1 MEQKMCLGQ
10 VPFDTTERYEV
21 WGLRFAAKDGALS
34 REYFYK
40 IDFDRMLTLSK
51 NNYDAISI
59 RNTFLSTREL
69 SNMISPNTLTAFNII
84 NERGYNYREASVVL
98 GRILSREQYNNL
110 EEKPIMSVLELRE
123 IDKIYN
129 VHQIKKNYSEKNRAI
144 ITEMYKKA
152 LRSGIILRD
161 MAFQRKTSLVPLI
174 PSLDG
179 VSIDSNSIKIT
190 EGGKTFVI
198 GENGITQSETYDNI
212 GNKFSCL
219 QDTTEKI
226 GESFKTLSD
235 RLASNLYAN
244 DSSGEIS
251 VNNQKIEN
259 CLSNKLS
266 FNLTDNELFNLG
278 SITNNQIY
286 CGEERFWENSNRY
299 GINRNNPF
307 NNEYEIKFENSEKIN
322 YNNNTIKNKGENTMF
337 ENVFKGFRFGKVNDV
352 KMSIYGPAFRC
363 GDGTMYAYDNKEME
377 YVDVTDLCI
386 GNESFCYAMPVAA
399 ADVKIGDYICH
410 NNCWARVNS
419 FDAAGYLVLEKIYSR
434 EIVTVMPTRSA
445 FGFDFYTKLLCPFE
459 SLSGTATKDA
469 PFGNMLPF
477 ILMSENSGNKDML
490 LPLML
495 MNGGNMDLNNPLML
509 MVFMGDRE
517 KNSML
522 PMLMMMQN
530 GSFGKG
536 GAHKAHQCD
545 CCCSHQDEE

>member
-10 VPFDTTERYEV
+10 VPFDATERYEV

-34 REYFYK
+34 KEYFYK
-40 IDFDRMLTLSK
+40 VDFDRMLTLSK

-59 RNTFLSTREL
+59 RNTFLLRREL
-69 SNMISPNTLTAFNII
+69 SNMTSPNTLTAFNII
-84 NERGYNYREASVVL
+84 NEKGYDYREASVVL
-98 GRILSREQYNNL
+98 GRVLSREQYNKL

-129 VHQIKKNYSEKNRAI
+129 IHQIKKKYSDKNRI
-144 ITEMYKKA
+144 IIAEMSGKA
-152 LRSGIILRD
+152 TSSAIILREA
-161 MAFQRKTSLVPLI
+161 AFYRNISLVPSV
-174 PSLDG
+174 PDFDG
-179 VSIDSNSIKIT
+179 ISIDSNSIKIN
-190 EGGKTFVI
+190 ENGKTFVI
-198 GENGITQSETYDNI
+198 GENGITQSETCDNI

-235 RLASNLYAN
+235 RLSSSLYPYN
-244 DSSGEIS
+244 CFHDRVEQISSRCFD
-251 VNNQKIEN
+251 V
-259 CLSNKLS
+259 
-266 FNLTDNELFNLG
+266 
-278 SITNNQIY
+278 
-286 CGEERFWENSNRY
+286 
-299 GINRNNPF
+299 
-307 NNEYEIKFENSEKIN
+307 EYESKFENSEKID

-363 GDGTMYAYDNKEME
+363 GDGTMYAYDDKEME

-410 NNCWARVNS
+410 NNYWARVNS

-445 FGFDFYTKLLCPFE
+445 FGFDFYTKLFCPFE

-495 MNGGNMDLNNPLML
+495 MNGGNVDFSNPLML
-509 MVFMGDRE
+509 MAFMGDRE
-517 KNSML
+517 KNSMF

-530 GSFGKG
+530 GGFGKG
-536 GAHKAHQCD
+536 GAHKTHQCD
-545 CCCSHQDEE
+545 CCCHDED

>member
-10 VPFDTTERYEV
+10 VPFDMTERYEV
-21 WGLRFAAKDGALS
+21 WGLRFAAKDGSLS
-34 REYFYK
+34 KEYFYK
-40 IDFDRMLTLSK
+40 VDFVRMLTLSK

-59 RNTFLSTREL
+59 RNTFLSRREFL
-69 SNMISPNTLTAFNII
+69 NTSSSNTLTAFNII
-84 NERGYNYREASVVL
+84 NKKGYDYRDASVVL
-98 GRILSREQYNNL
+98 GRILSREQYNKL

-129 VHQIKKNYSEKNRAI
+129 IHQIKKNYSLKNKKI
-144 ITEMYKKA
+144 MVEMNAKA
-152 LRSGIILRD
+152 TSSAIILRD
-161 MAFQRKTSLVPLI
+161 VAFYRNISLVPSV
-174 PSLDG
+174 PDFDG
-179 VSIDSNSIKIT
+179 ITIDSDSIKIT
-190 EGGKTFVI
+190 ENGKTSVFD
-198 GENGITQSETYDNI
+198 ENGITPSEVCDNI
-212 GNKFSCL
+212 NNEFSRL
-219 QDTTEKI
+219 QDRAEKV
-226 GESFKTLSD
+226 GDSLKTLSD
-235 RLASNLYAN
+235 RLSSSLYPDN
-244 DSSGEIS
+244 YFHDSVVQIS
-251 VNNQKIEN
+251 SRCFDV
-259 CLSNKLS
+259 
-266 FNLTDNELFNLG
+266 
-278 SITNNQIY
+278 
-286 CGEERFWENSNRY
+286 
-299 GINRNNPF
+299 
-307 NNEYEIKFENSEKIN
+307 EYESKFENSEKIN

-410 NNCWARVNS
+410 NNYWARVNS

-469 PFGNMLPF
+469 PFGNMLPL

-495 MNGGNMDLNNPLML
+495 MNGGNMDFNNPLML
-509 MVFMGDRE
+509 MAFMGDRE
-517 KNSML
+517 KNSI
-522 PMLMMMQN
+522 PSMLMMMQN
-530 GSFGKG
+530 GDFGKG

-545 CCCSHQDEE
+545 CCCHEGE